1 LGVILTKTDDLAPS
15 QAANPGREIHF
26 QTLRARAPERF
37 VVRKNDVAAT
47 LANLSPVLENFH
59 YPESRAQNTVGTA
72 GCLVRCF
79 RQGQTLPQSVVDR
92 L

>member
-1 LGVILTKTDDLAPS
+1 LKKTDDLAPS
-15 QAANPGREIHF
+15 QAANPGREIQF
-26 QTLRARAPERF
+26 QTLPARAPERF
-37 VVRKNDVAAT
+37 VVRKNDVAAI
-47 LANLSPVLENFH
+47 LANLSPVWENFH

-72 GCLVRCF
+72 GCLVRCLH